1 MTSFEDALRLIL
13 GSVAPLRVER
23 VSLLDA
29 TGRVLAEDVIAPWN
43 MPACDN
49 SAMDGFAVR
58 SADCG
63 ATGNAPL
70 PAAGAGGY
78 GPTDGPPAA
87 GAQTGN
93 ASLPAAGAGAG
104 ASLKIT
110 GYIPAGKLAD
120 QPLEPG
126 CAIRIMTGAPIPA
139 GCDAVVPV
147 EQTEASGGQVLI
159 KAVVKPRQQI
169 RFTGEDVACG
179 EKVLTVGTLLRAP
192 AISLLASFGKAF
204 VAVYGRVRVAV
215 LSTGD
220 ELIELGEPMTEGKI
234 INSNT
239 LSLAASLREIGAIP
253 VILGISRDD
262 PAEMR
267 EKLIEGFKADALIT
281 SAGVSAGDRD
291 YVRDVLQ
298 ELQVKQIFRQ
308 VEMRPGGPTAFG
320 VRDGKPIFSLPGNP
334 VATMIIFEELVRP
347 ALLKLMGHRRVLRA
361 PVRAILQE
369 PVRKKPGRVQCLR
382 VRLEW
387 ADGSFKAYSSGDQNT
402 GILRTM
408 LLADGLAILPA
419 EATDLAPGDAV
430 SVHVLSAEVQMLE
443 ETRVL

>member
-29 TGRVLAEDVIAPWN
+29 VSRVLAEDVVAPWN
-43 MPACDN
+43 MPSCDN

-58 SADCG
+58 SVDCE
-63 ATGNAPL
+63 ATGNA
-70 PAAGAGGY
+70 G
-78 GPTDGPPAA
+78 
-87 GAQTGN
+87 
-93 ASLPAAGAGAG
+93 
-104 ASLKIT
+104 LKIT
-110 GYIPAGKLAD
+110 GYIPAGRIAD
-120 QPLEPG
+120 EPLEPG

-147 EQTEASGGQVLI
+147 EQTEEIGGRVRI
-159 KAVVKPRQQI
+159 SAEVKPRQQI
-169 RFTGEDVACG
+169 RFTGEDVAQG
-179 EKVLTVGTLLRAP
+179 EKVLVAGTVLHAP

-204 VAVYGRVRVAV
+204 IAVYGRVRVAI
-215 LSTGD
+215 LATGD
-220 ELIELGEPMTEGKI
+220 ELIELGEPMAEGKI

-239 LSLAASLREIGAIP
+239 LSLAASVRELGAIP
-253 VILGISRDD
+253 VILGISPDD

-298 ELQVKQIFRQ
+298 ELQVKPIFRQ
-308 VEMRPGGPTAFG
+308 VEVRPGGPTAFG
-320 VRDGKPIFSLPGNP
+320 VREEKPIFSLPGNP
-334 VATMIIFEELVRP
+334 VATMIMFEELVRP

-369 PVRKKPGRVQCLR
+369 PVRKKPGRVQCVR
-382 VRLEW
+382 VRLRW
-387 ADGSFKAYSSGDQNT
+387 SDGGFLAYSSGDQNT
-402 GILRTM
+402 GIVKTM

-419 EATDLAPGDAV
+419 GATAFTPGDAV
-430 SVHVLSAEVQMLE
+430 SVHLLSGEAQMLE
-443 ETRVL
+443 EEQIL